1 MEKTKEIKG
10 FKEYKTNVRA
20 VADGINLLGRHA
32 GMLLKACGPLLLLVS
47 VLWAWASLSGL
58 IEVNQAV
65 TSKSLDNWSWL
76 SFLPLM
82 LTALAYIVALA
93 QFYSLFQGYVANG
106 FIPQMSI
113 KSIWNPTFKVLTRNT
128 LIVTLWILFVDAVF
142 LALAIYLFSLTPYT
156 LIATVPLGWV
166 LTLWNLNLM
175 ADVHVQEG
183 TLVRAITRS
192 LKVTFR
198 GFLSFSLMTVLLFIV
213 ASVVGIIVST
223 PSLVS
228 NVIYAEASF
237 SEAMGDGADL
247 PGYFNNVYFIFSMIV
262 AFLLLIVNF
271 LMLSSWTMLYGAVS
285 HRNSKKYQSL
295 SQKD

>member
-32 GMLLKACGPLLLLVS
+32 GMLLKACGPLLLVVS
-47 VLWAWASLSGL
+47 LLWAWASLRGL

-65 TSKSLDNWSWL
+65 TAKNLDSWSFM
-76 SFLPLM
+76 SFLPLL

-93 QFYSLFQGYVANG
+93 QFFTLFKGYVANG

-113 KSIWNPTFKVLTRNT
+113 KTIWKPTFNTLTRNT
-128 LIVTLWILFVDAVF
+128 LIVTLWIVFVDAVF
-142 LALAIYLFSLTPYT
+142 LALAIYLFSITPYT
-156 LIATVPLGWV
+156 LIATVLMGWV
-166 LTLWNLNLM
+166 LNIWHLNLM

-192 LKVTFR
+192 LKVSLR
-198 GFLSFSLMTVLLFIV
+198 GLLSFSLMTILLFIV
-213 ASVVGIIVST
+213 ASVVGVIVAT

-228 NVIYAEASF
+228 NVIFAEASF

-271 LMLSSWTMLYGAVS
+271 LMLSSWTMLYGAVN
-285 HRNSKKYQSL
+285 HRNSKKDQSL

>member
-10 FKEYKTNVRA
+10 YKEYKTNVRA

-32 GMLLKACGPLLLLVS
+32 GMLFKACGPLLLVVS
-47 VLWAWASLSGL
+47 LLWAWASLRGL
-58 IEVNQAV
+58 IEVNQVV
-65 TSKSLDNWSWL
+65 TAKDFGGWSFT
-76 SFLPLM
+76 SFIPM
-82 LTALAYIVALA
+82 VLTALAYVVAVA
-93 QFYSLFQGYVANG
+93 QFYSLFQGYVING
-106 FIPQMSI
+106 FIPQVSA
-113 KSIWNPTFKVLTRNT
+113 KSVWKPTFNTLTRNT
-128 LIVTLWILFVDAVF
+128 LIVSLWIVFVNAVF
-142 LALAIYLFSLTPYT
+142 VALAIYLFSMTPYT
-156 LIATVPLGWV
+156 LIATIPMGWV
-166 LTLWNLNLM
+166 LTLWDLNLL
-175 ADVHVQEG
+175 ADCHVQEG

-192 LKVTFR
+192 LKVTIR
-198 GFLSFSLMTVLLFIV
+198 GFLSFSLMTVLLFII
-213 ASVVGIIVST
+213 ASVVVVIVST

-247 PGYFNNVYFIFSMIV
+247 PGYFNNVYFVFSMIV